1 MSLAATIPPEIQA
14 LLSFS
19 GDIFSVTSTPATETA
34 MLGTHSIVVT
44 PKTPA
49 GVEMTDDA
57 MTFEF
62 VVADP
67 CEMPAV

>member
-1 MSLAATIPPEIQA
+1 
-14 LLSFS
+14 
-19 GDIFSVTSTPATETA
+19 

-49 GVEMTDDA
+49 GVEMTSDA